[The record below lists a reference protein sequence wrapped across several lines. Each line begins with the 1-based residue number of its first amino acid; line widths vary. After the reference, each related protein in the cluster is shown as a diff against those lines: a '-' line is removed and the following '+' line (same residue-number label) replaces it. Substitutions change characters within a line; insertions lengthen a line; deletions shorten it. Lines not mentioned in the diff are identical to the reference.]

1 MAPLLKILLASEHTL
16 ERRGIKAALA
26 AVPGMQIVKEV
37 EDRDQLLPEALT
49 IQPDVIITSF
59 ARFPFAVD
67 DSKGTNN
74 AISIVVFSMQYDP
87 HFITSMKKAGAKGF
101 LLAKA
106 AEEELIEAIYAVTAG
121 EEYYCSATLHKME
134 KERKKTCS
142 RSAQTIA
149 FTKTELKILELIS
162 REYTDKEIAAQLRV
176 SRRTI
181 ETHKSNMRV
190 KTKTHNNVGFMNF
203 VRTQGIIFV
212 QLLYFYVSDFA
223 GVILDAGS
231 GIG

>member
-1 MAPLLKILLASEHTL
+1 MAPILKILLASEHTL

-26 AVPGMQIVKEV
+26 AVPEMQIVKEV
-37 EDRDQLLPEALT
+37 EDSDQLLPEALT

-59 ARFPFAVD
+59 DRFPFAVD
-67 DSKGTNN
+67 DSKRTNN
-74 AISIVVFSMQYDP
+74 AISIVVFSLQYDP
-87 HFITSMKKAGAKGF
+87 AIITSMKKAGAKGF

-106 AEEELIEAIYAVTAG
+106 TEEELIEAIYTVAAG

-134 KERKKTCS
+134 KERKKAGS
-142 RSAQTIA
+142 RSAQTIS

-181 ETHKSNMRV
+181 ETHKSNMRQ
-190 KTKTHNNVGFMNF
+190 KTKRHNNVGFMNF
-203 VRTQGIIFV
+203 VRSQGIIFA
-212 QLLYFYVSDFA
+212 QFLYLFVSDF
-223 GVILDAGS
+223 GSVMSDAGW